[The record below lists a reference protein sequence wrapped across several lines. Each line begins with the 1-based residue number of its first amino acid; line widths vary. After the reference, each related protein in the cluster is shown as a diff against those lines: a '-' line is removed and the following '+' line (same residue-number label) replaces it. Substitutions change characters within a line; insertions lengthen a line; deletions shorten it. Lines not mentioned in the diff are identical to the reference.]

1 MLLKAAGC
9 IVSYWFEQMNYTY
22 KKIWLIAFPVM
33 MSILIEQ
40 LINITDALFLGHVG
54 DVELGASALAGIW
67 FLAIYMLGF
76 GFSLGLQV
84 VIARRNGEQQYAETG
99 KTFFQGLF
107 FLLILAVLLCLLSK
121 IFSPVLLKHL
131 ITSDDVYNAV
141 IRYLDWRIW
150 GLLFSFPFLA
160 LRSFLVGITQTKA
173 LNMAAFTAVLMNI
186 PMNWLLIFGLDM
198 GISGVAIASSF
209 AEMCSLAVL
218 AAYMFRHIDK
228 KVYGLYWRIDIT
240 VLKEVFSVS
249 VWSMLQFFTSV
260 AIWFLFFVAIERL
273 GETELAVSNIV
284 RSVSAL
290 FSVIVNALAGVT
302 GSLVSNLIGAGEK
315 KQVFPLCHKIIRLGY
330 AIGIPLIVFALFFHQ
345 HIIGAY
351 TENPAIIQLAWPPFL
366 VMLLNYFFALPG
378 YVYLNAATGTGA
390 TRTVFIFQVIT
401 TIAYLFCL
409 WGLDFCDAPLAAYW
423 AVEYLYVMLLGTQ
436 AVIYLKYKQY

>member
-1 MLLKAAGC
+1 MLLEVAWL

-22 KKIWLIAFPVM
+22 KKIWLIVFPVM

-84 VIARRNGEQQYAETG
+84 VIARRNGEQRYAETG
-99 KTFFQGLF
+99 KTFFQGLL
-107 FLLILAVLLCLLSK
+107 FLLMLAILLCLLSK

-160 LRSFLVGITQTKA
+160 LRSFLVGITQTKS
-173 LNMAAFTAVLMNI
+173 LNMAAFTAVLVNI
-186 PMNWLLIFGLDM
+186 PLNWLLIFGFDM
-198 GISGVAIASSF
+198 GISGAAIASSS

-240 VLKEVFSVS
+240 ILKEVFSIS

-273 GETELAVSNIV
+273 G
-284 RSVSAL
+284 
-290 FSVIVNALAGVT
+290 
-302 GSLVSNLIGAGEK
+302 
-315 KQVFPLCHKIIRLGY
+315 
-330 AIGIPLIVFALFFHQ
+330 
-345 HIIGAY
+345 
-351 TENPAIIQLAWPPFL
+351 
-366 VMLLNYFFALPG
+366 
-378 YVYLNAATGTGA
+378 
-390 TRTVFIFQVIT
+390 
-401 TIAYLFCL
+401 
-409 WGLDFCDAPLAAYW
+409 
-423 AVEYLYVMLLGTQ
+423 
-436 AVIYLKYKQY
+436 

>member
-1 MLLKAAGC
+1 
-9 IVSYWFEQMNYTY
+9 MNYTY
-22 KKIWLIAFPVM
+22 KNIWLIAFPVM

-40 LINITDALFLGHVG
+40 LINMTDALFLGHVG

-67 FLAIYMLGF
+67 YLAIYMLGF

-84 VIARRNGEQQYAETG
+84 VIARRNGEQRYEETG

-107 FLLILAVLLCLLSK
+107 FLSGLAAFLCLLSK
-121 IFSPVLLKHL
+121 LFSPVILSRL
-131 ITSDDVYNAV
+131 ITSVEVYHAV
-141 IRYLDWRIW
+141 MDYLDGRIW

-173 LNMAAFTAVLMNI
+173 LNMAAFTAVLVNI
-186 PMNWLLIFGLDM
+186 PVNWLLIFGFDM
-198 GISGVAIASSF
+198 GISGAAIASSF
-209 AEMCSLAVL
+209 AEMCSLVVL
-218 AAYMFRHIDK
+218 TIYLFRHIDE
-228 KVYGLYWRIDIT
+228 KVYGLRWHIEIKI
-240 VLKEVFSVS
+240 LKEIFSIS
-249 VWSMLQFFTSV
+249 VWSMLQFFVSV
-260 AIWFLFFVAIERL
+260 AIWFLFFLAIEHL

-302 GSLVSNLIGAGEK
+302 SSLVSNLIGAGEK
-315 KQVFPLCHKIIRLGY
+315 GKIFPLCHKIIRLGY
-330 AIGIPLIVFALFFHQ
+330 VAGIPLIVLALVFHR

-351 TENPAIIQLAWPPFL
+351 TENPVIVQVAWLPFL

-378 YVYLNAATGTGA
+378 YVYLNAATGIGA
-390 TRTVFIFQVIT
+390 TRTVFVFQLTT

-409 WGLDFCDAPLAAYW
+409 WGLSHCNVPLAAYW
-423 AVEYLYVMLLGTQ
+423 AVEYLFVIGLGVQ
-436 AVIYLKYKQY
+436 SVIYLKYKHY

>member
-1 MLLKAAGC
+1 MLLKAAGY

-99 KTFFQGLF
+99 KTFIQGLF

-173 LNMAAFTAVLMNI
+173 LNMAAFTAVLVNI
-186 PMNWLLIFGLDM
+186 PLNWLLIFGFDM
-198 GISGVAIASSF
+198 GISGAAIASSF

-228 KVYGLYWRIDIT
+228 KVYGLYWHIDIT
-240 VLKEVFSVS
+240 ILKEVFSIS

-315 KQVFPLCHKIIRLGY
+315 KKVFPLCYKIIRLGY
-330 AIGIPLIVFALFFHQ
+330 VIGIPLIAFALFFHQ
-345 HIIGAY
+345 HIIGVY
-351 TENPAIIQLAWPPFL
+351 TENPAIVQLAWPPFL

-390 TRTVFIFQVIT
+390 TRTVFIFQVTT

-409 WGLDFCDAPLAAYW
+409 WGLGYCNVPLAAYW

-436 AVIYLKYKQY
+436 SVIYLKYKQY

>member
-1 MLLKAAGC
+1 
-9 IVSYWFEQMNYTY
+9 MNYTY
-22 KKIWLIAFPVM
+22 KHIWLIAFPVM

-67 FLAIYMLGF
+67 YLAIYMLGF

-84 VIARRNGEQQYAETG
+84 VIARRNGEQRYEETG

-107 FLLILAVLLCLLSK
+107 FLLMLAAFLCLLSQ
-121 IFSPVLLKHL
+121 ILSPVLLKHL
-131 ITSDDVYNAV
+131 ITSDDVYNATV
-141 IRYLDWRIW
+141 CYLNWRIW
-150 GLLFSFPFLA
+150 GLLFSFPLLA

-173 LNMAAFTAVLMNI
+173 LNRAAFTAVLVNI
-186 PMNWLLIFGLDM
+186 PMNWLLIFGFDM
-198 GISGVAIASSF
+198 GISGAAIASSF
-209 AEMCSLAVL
+209 AEMCSLVVL
-218 AAYMFRHIDK
+218 TIYLFRHIDE
-228 KVYGLYWRIDIT
+228 KVYGLHWHIDMNI
-240 VLKEVFSVS
+240 LKEIFSIS
-249 VWSMLQFFTSV
+249 VWSMLQFFVSV
-260 AIWFLFFVAIERL
+260 AIWFLFFLAIEHL

-302 GSLVSNLIGAGEK
+302 SSLVSNLIGAGEK
-315 KQVFPLCHKIIRLGY
+315 GKIFPLCHKIIRLGY
-330 AIGIPLIVFALFFHQ
+330 VAGIPLIVLALVFHQ

-351 TENPAIIQLAWPPFL
+351 TENPVIVQVAWLPFM

-390 TRTVFIFQVIT
+390 TRTVFVFQLTT
-401 TIAYLFCL
+401 TIVYLFCL
-409 WGLDFCDAPLAAYW
+409 WGLSHRNVPLAAYW
-423 AVEYLYVMLLGTQ
+423 AVEYLFVLGLGVQ
-436 AVIYLKYKQY
+436 SVIYLKYKHY

>member
-84 VIARRNGEQQYAETG
+84 VIARRNGEQRYAETG

-121 IFSPVLLKHL
+121 IFSSVLLKHL

-150 GLLFSFPFLA
+150 GLLFSFPVPCITLVFG
-160 LRSFLVGITQTKA
+160 RHYTDKSSEHGSFHCRTGKHSA
-173 LNMAAFTAVLMNI
+173 
-186 PMNWLLIFGLDM
+186 
-198 GISGVAIASSF
+198 
-209 AEMCSLAVL
+209 
-218 AAYMFRHIDK
+218 
-228 KVYGLYWRIDIT
+228 
-240 VLKEVFSVS
+240 
-249 VWSMLQFFTSV
+249 
-260 AIWFLFFVAIERL
+260 
-273 GETELAVSNIV
+273 ELAPDIRLRYGYIGSGYRFFICRNVFAGCIGCIY
-284 RSVSAL
+284 VSA
-290 FSVIVNALAGVT
+290 
-302 GSLVSNLIGAGEK
+302 
-315 KQVFPLCHKIIRLGY
+315 H
-330 AIGIPLIVFALFFHQ
+330 
-345 HIIGAY
+345 
-351 TENPAIIQLAWPPFL
+351 
-366 VMLLNYFFALPG
+366 
-378 YVYLNAATGTGA
+378 
-390 TRTVFIFQVIT
+390 
-401 TIAYLFCL
+401 
-409 WGLDFCDAPLAAYW
+409 
-423 AVEYLYVMLLGTQ
+423 
-436 AVIYLKYKQY
+436 

>member
-1 MLLKAAGC
+1 MLLKAAGY

-107 FLLILAVLLCLLSK
+107 FLLILAVILCLLSK
-121 IFSPVLLKHL
+121 IFSLVLLKHL

-160 LRSFLVGITQTKA
+160 LRSF
-173 LNMAAFTAVLMNI
+173 
-186 PMNWLLIFGLDM
+186 W
-198 GISGVAIASSF
+198 
-209 AEMCSLAVL
+209 
-218 AAYMFRHIDK
+218 
-228 KVYGLYWRIDIT
+228 
-240 VLKEVFSVS
+240 
-249 VWSMLQFFTSV
+249 
-260 AIWFLFFVAIERL
+260 
-273 GETELAVSNIV
+273 
-284 RSVSAL
+284 
-290 FSVIVNALAGVT
+290 
-302 GSLVSNLIGAGEK
+302 
-315 KQVFPLCHKIIRLGY
+315 
-330 AIGIPLIVFALFFHQ
+330 
-345 HIIGAY
+345 
-351 TENPAIIQLAWPPFL
+351 
-366 VMLLNYFFALPG
+366 
-378 YVYLNAATGTGA
+378 
-390 TRTVFIFQVIT
+390 
-401 TIAYLFCL
+401 
-409 WGLDFCDAPLAAYW
+409 
-423 AVEYLYVMLLGTQ
+423 
-436 AVIYLKYKQY
+436 